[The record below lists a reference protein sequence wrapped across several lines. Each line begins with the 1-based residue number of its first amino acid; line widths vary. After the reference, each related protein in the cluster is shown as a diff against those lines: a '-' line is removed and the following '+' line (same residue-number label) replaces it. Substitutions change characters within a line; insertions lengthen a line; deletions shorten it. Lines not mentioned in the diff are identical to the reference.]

1 MTVLATYTLSVHSLH
16 EVDDRELPVVTSI
29 SNWKGYLLE
38 AAENLS
44 DVLPPGYYVTI
55 ENQNQEGEDDA

>member
-1 MTVLATYTLSVHSLH
+1 MTEIRKYTLTVHSMH
-16 EVDDRELPVVTSI
+16 EEERELSAVMSL

-44 DVLPPGYYVTI
+44 DLLPTGYYVTI
-55 ENQNQEGEDDA
+55 TTTQEGEDNHD